1 LAAAALNGTSATGLI
16 NSDEVMVGPLA
27 GFKMVE
33 MAGIGPAPF
42 CAMMLADMGAEVI
55 RVDRTHRP
63 NDVEFLSK
71 GRQGATQRGRRTLAI
86 DLKQAGAAEAMLGVI
101 DHADALIEGFRPGV
115 MERLGMGPDICL
127 RRNPRLVYG
136 RVTGWGQDGP
146 LAQAAGH
153 DINYIAIT
161 GALSCIGRAGEPP
174 VPPLNLVGDFG
185 GGGMLL
191 AFGIVCALLETR
203 SSGRGQVI
211 DAAMVDGAALL
222 MANIYSRKAAGV
234 WINERGKNALDG
246 GAHWY
251 GVYECADGKYASIG
265 AIEPQ
270 FYATLLEKCGID
282 DPALRSQ
289 WKREE
294 WPALREKLA
303 RVFLTKTR
311 AEWSELLEGSDA
323 CFAPVLDL
331 EEAAGHAHNIARS
344 TFVEVDGD
352 TEPSAAP
359 RFSRT
364 VPEVRESRTLLDAE
378 GEAMLG
384 RWGIDRDRIQTL
396 RRIAAG
402 RSGDNSR

>member
-1 LAAAALNGTSATGLI
+1 
-16 NSDEVMVGPLA
+16 LA
-27 GFKMVE
+27 GFKIVE

-42 CAMMLADMGAEVI
+42 CAMMLSDMGAEVI
-55 RVDRTHRP
+55 RIDRTHRP

-71 GRQGATQRGRRTLAI
+71 GRQGATQRGRRTVAV
-86 DLKQAGAAEAMLGVI
+86 DLKQRGAADAVLAII

-115 MERLGMGPDICL
+115 MERLGLGPEVCL
-127 RRNPRLVYG
+127 RRNAKLVFG

-146 LAQAAGH
+146 LAQAPGH

-161 GALSCIGRAGEPP
+161 GALSCIGRAGEAP

-191 AFGIVCALLETR
+191 AFGIVCALLESR

-222 MANIYSRKAAGV
+222 MANIFSRKAAGV
-234 WINERGKNALDG
+234 WTNERGNNALDG

-270 FYATLLEKCGID
+270 FYAALLEKCGID

-294 WPALREKLA
+294 WPVLREKLA
-303 RVFLTKTR
+303 QVFLTKTR
-311 AEWSELLEGSDA
+311 AEWTALLEGSDA

-331 EEAAGHAHNIARS
+331 DEAAGHAQNRARS

-352 TEPSAAP
+352 AEPAPAP

-364 VPEVRESRTLLDAE
+364 VPEVRDSHPLFDAE
-378 GEAMLG
+378 GEAMLA
-384 RWGIDRDRIQTL
+384 RWGVDDNRIQAL
-396 RRIAAG
+396 RGVAG
-402 RSGDNSR
+402 RGTGDK

>member
-1 LAAAALNGTSATGLI
+1 MAA
-16 NSDEVMVGPLA
+16 
-27 GFKMVE
+27 
-33 MAGIGPAPF
+33 IGPAPF
-42 CAMMLADMGAEVI
+42 CAMLLSDMGAEVV

-71 GRQGATQRGRRTLAI
+71 GRQGATLRGRRVMAI
-86 DLKQAGAAEAMLGVI
+86 DLKLPGAADALLGIV

-115 MERLGMGPDICL
+115 MERLGLGADRCL
-127 RRNPRLVYG
+127 QRNARLVYG
-136 RVTGWGQDGP
+136 RVTGWGQAGP

-191 AFGIVCALLETR
+191 AFGIVCALLEART
-203 SSGRGQVI
+203 SGRGQVI

-222 MANIYSRKAAGV
+222 MANIYSRRAAGV
-234 WINERGKNALDG
+234 WTNGRGENALDG

-251 GVYECADGKYASIG
+251 GAYECADGKYVSIG

-270 FYATLLEKCGID
+270 FYAALLEKCGID

-289 WKREE
+289 WDRDA
-294 WPALREKLA
+294 WPALRERLA
-303 RVFLTKTR
+303 RVFLTRTR
-311 AEWSELLEGSDA
+311 AEWCALLEGSDA

-331 EEAAGHAHNIARS
+331 DEAPLHEHNRARA
-344 TFVEVDGD
+344 TFVDADGVA
-352 TEPSAAP
+352 EPAPAP

-364 VPEVRESRTLLDAE
+364 VPEVRDSQPLFGED

-384 RWGIDRDRIQTL
+384 RWGVDRDRIEAL
-396 RRIAAG
+396 RRAAG
-402 RSGDNSR
+402 SDKSTGAPSRSPDRP

>member
-1 LAAAALNGTSATGLI
+1 
-16 NSDEVMVGPLA
+16 MGPLA
-27 GFKMVE
+27 GFKIVE

-42 CAMMLADMGAEVI
+42 CAMMLSDMGAEVI

-71 GRQGATQRGRRTLAI
+71 GRQGATLRGRRTLAV
-86 DLKQAGAAEAMLGVI
+86 DLKQPGAADALLGII

-115 MERLGMGPDICL
+115 MERLGLGPEICL
-127 RRNPRLVYG
+127 QRNPRLVYG
-136 RVTGWGQDGP
+136 RVTGWGQEGP
-146 LAQAAGH
+146 LAQAPGH

-161 GALSCIGRAGEPP
+161 GALACIGRAGEAP

-191 AFGIVCALLETR
+191 AFGIVCALLEAR

-222 MANIYSRKAAGV
+222 MANIFSRRAAGV
-234 WINERGKNALDG
+234 WSNERGKNALDG

-251 GVYECADGKYASIG
+251 GVYECADGKYVSIG

-270 FYATLLEKCGID
+270 FYRALLEKCGID

-289 WKREE
+289 WQREE

-303 RVFLTKTR
+303 RIFLTRTR
-311 AEWSELLEGSDA
+311 AEWCALLEGSDA

-331 EEAAGHAHNIARS
+331 DEAAGHPQNRARS
-344 TFVEVDGD
+344 TFVETDGAA
-352 TEPSAAP
+352 EPAPAP

-364 VPEVRESRTLLDAE
+364 APEVRESHPLFEAE

-384 RWGIDRDRIQTL
+384 RWGVDSKRIQAL
-396 RRIAAG
+396 RRAG
-402 RSGDNSR
+402 DSGTGDDSR

>member
-1 LAAAALNGTSATGLI
+1 
-16 NSDEVMVGPLA
+16 MGPLE
-27 GFKMVE
+27 GFKIVE

-42 CAMMLADMGAEVI
+42 CAMMLSDMGAEVI
-55 RVDRTHRP
+55 RIDRTHRA

-71 GRQGATQRGRRTLAI
+71 GRQGAILRGRRTLAL
-86 DLKQAGAAEAMLGVI
+86 DLKRPGAADAMLGII

-115 MERLGMGPDICL
+115 MERLGLGPDICL
-127 RRNPRLVYG
+127 RRNAKLVYG

-146 LAQAAGH
+146 LAQAPGH

-191 AFGIVCALLETR
+191 AFGIVCALLEAR

-222 MANIYSRKAAGV
+222 MANIFGSRAAGV
-234 WINERGKNALDG
+234 WTDERGANALDG
-246 GAHWY
+246 GAHWD
-251 GVYECADGKYASIG
+251 GAYECADGRYVSIG

-270 FYATLLEKCGID
+270 FYTALLEKCGID

-289 WKREE
+289 WRREE
-294 WPALREKLA
+294 WPALREKLE

-311 AEWSELLEGSDA
+311 AEWCALLEGSDA
-323 CFAPVLDL
+323 CFAPVLGLD
-331 EEAAGHAHNIARS
+331 EAAAHSHNRARS
-344 TFVEVDGD
+344 TFVEVDGAA
-352 TEPSAAP
+352 EPAPAP

-364 VPEVRESRTLLDAE
+364 APQVRDSHPLLDAE

-384 RWGIDRDRIQTL
+384 RWGVDGDRIQAL
-396 RRIAAG
+396 RRVASAVTG
-402 RSGDNSR
+402 VMPGVRAPRTANP

>member
-1 LAAAALNGTSATGLI
+1 
-16 NSDEVMVGPLA
+16 MGPLE
-27 GFKMVE
+27 GFKIVE

-42 CAMMLADMGAEVI
+42 CAMMLSDMGAEVI
-55 RVDRTHRP
+55 RIDRTHRA

-71 GRQGATQRGRRTLAI
+71 GRQGAILRGRRTLAL
-86 DLKQAGAAEAMLGVI
+86 DLKRPGAADAMLGII

-115 MERLGMGPDICL
+115 MERLGLGPDICL
-127 RRNPRLVYG
+127 RRNAKLVYG

-146 LAQAAGH
+146 LAQAPGH

-191 AFGIVCALLETR
+191 AFGIVCALLEAR
-203 SSGRGQVI
+203 SSRRGQVI

-222 MANIYSRKAAGV
+222 MANIFGRRAAGV
-234 WINERGKNALDG
+234 WTDERGANALDG

-251 GVYECADGKYASIG
+251 GAYECADGRYVSIG

-270 FYATLLEKCGID
+270 FYTALLEKCGID

-289 WKREE
+289 WRREE
-294 WPALREKLA
+294 WPALREKLE

-311 AEWSELLEGSDA
+311 AEWCALLEGSDA
-323 CFAPVLDL
+323 CFAPVLGLD
-331 EEAAGHAHNIARS
+331 EAAAHSHNRARS
-344 TFVEVDGD
+344 TFVEVDGAA
-352 TEPSAAP
+352 EPAPAP

-364 VPEVRESRTLLDAE
+364 APQVRDSHPLLDAE

-384 RWGIDRDRIQTL
+384 RWGVDGDRIQAL
-396 RRIAAG
+396 RRVAG
-402 RSGDNSR
+402 AVTGVMPDVRAPRTANPKGRRGPRARRR

>member
-1 LAAAALNGTSATGLI
+1 L
-16 NSDEVMVGPLA
+16 GPLA
-27 GFKMVE
+27 GFKIVE

-42 CAMMLADMGAEVI
+42 CAMMLSDMGAEVI

-63 NDVEFLSK
+63 NDVEFLTK
-71 GRQGATQRGRRTLAI
+71 GRQGATQRGRRTLSI
-86 DLKQAGAAEAMLGVI
+86 DLKQAGAAEALLGVI

-115 MERLGMGPDICL
+115 MERLGLGPDICL
-127 RRNPRLVYG
+127 RRNACLVYG

-146 LAQAAGH
+146 LAQAPGH

-161 GALSCIGRAGEPP
+161 GALSCIGRAGEAP

-191 AFGIVCALLETR
+191 AFGIVCALLEGR
-203 SSGRGQVI
+203 LSGRGQVI

-222 MANIYSRKAAGV
+222 MANIFSRKAAGV
-234 WINERGKNALDG
+234 WTTERGKNALDG

-270 FYATLLEKCGID
+270 FYAALLERCGID
-282 DPALRSQ
+282 DPALHSQ

-303 RVFLTKTR
+303 QVFLTKTR
-311 AEWSELLEGSDA
+311 AEWTALLEGSDA

-331 EEAAGHAHNIARS
+331 DEAAGHAQNRARS

-352 TEPSAAP
+352 AEPAPAP

-364 VPEVRESRTLLDAE
+364 VPEVRQSHPLFDAE

-384 RWGIDRDRIQTL
+384 RWGMDDTRIQAL
-396 RRIAAG
+396 RRVAG
-402 RSGDNSR
+402 RGTDDK

>member
-1 LAAAALNGTSATGLI
+1 L
-16 NSDEVMVGPLA
+16 EVSVGPLT
-27 GFKMVE
+27 GCKIVE

-42 CAMMLADMGAEVI
+42 SAMMLADMGAEVI
-55 RVDRTHRP
+55 RVDRTHRA

-71 GRQGATQRGRRTLAI
+71 GRQGATLRGRRTLAV
-86 DLKQAGAAEAMLGVI
+86 DLKQAGAADALLGII

-115 MERLGMGPDICL
+115 MERLGLGPEICL
-127 RRNPRLVYG
+127 QRNPRLVYG

-146 LAQAAGH
+146 LAQAPGH

-161 GALSCIGRAGEPP
+161 GALSCIGRAGEAP

-191 AFGIVCALLETR
+191 AFGIVCALLEAR

-222 MANIYSRKAAGV
+222 MANIFSRKAAGV
-234 WINERGKNALDG
+234 WSCERGKNALDG

-251 GVYECADGKYASIG
+251 GVYECADGKYVSIG

-270 FYATLLEKCGID
+270 FYSALLEKCGID

-289 WKREE
+289 WQREQ

-303 RVFLTKTR
+303 RIFLTRTR
-311 AEWSELLEGSDA
+311 AEWCALLEGSDA

-331 EEAAGHAHNIARS
+331 DEAAGHAQNCARA
-344 TFVEVDGD
+344 TFVETDGAA
-352 TEPSAAP
+352 EPAPAP

-364 VPEVRESRTLLDAE
+364 VAEVRESHPLFEAE

-384 RWGIDRDRIQTL
+384 RWGVDSQRIHAL
-396 RRIAAG
+396 RRAAD
-402 RSGDNSR
+402 SGTGDDSR

>member
-1 LAAAALNGTSATGLI
+1 MT
-16 NSDEVMVGPLA
+16 VGPLA
-27 GFKMVE
+27 GFKIVE

-42 CAMMLADMGAEVI
+42 CAMLLSDMGAEVI

-63 NDVEFLSK
+63 NDVEFRSK
-71 GRQGATQRGRRTLAI
+71 GRQGATQRGRSTLAL
-86 DLKQAGAAEAMLGVI
+86 DLKQPGAAEALLGVI

-115 MERLGMGPDICL
+115 MERLGLGPDVCL
-127 RRNPRLVYG
+127 RRNPPLVYG

-146 LAQAAGH
+146 LAQAPGH

-191 AFGIVCALLETR
+191 AFGIVCALLEAK

-222 MANIYSRKAAGV
+222 MANIFSRKAAGV
-234 WINERGKNALDG
+234 WTSTRGENALDG

-251 GVYECADGKYASIG
+251 GAYECADGKYVSIG

-270 FYATLLEKCGID
+270 FYAALLEKCGID
-282 DPALRSQ
+282 DPALLSQ
-289 WKREE
+289 WQREQ
-294 WPALREKLA
+294 WPALRKKLA
-303 RVFLTKTR
+303 RVFLTKSR
-311 AEWSELLEGSDA
+311 AEWCTLLEGSDA

-331 EEAAGHAHNIARS
+331 DEAAGHAHNRARS
-344 TFVEVDGD
+344 TFVEVEGD
-352 TEPSAAP
+352 VEPAPAP

-364 VPEVRESRTLLDAE
+364 VPESRDSHPLFDVE

-384 RWGIDRDRIQTL
+384 RWGIDGDRIQAL
-396 RRIAAG
+396 RRVAG
-402 RSGDNSR
+402 SSTSADSR

>member
-1 LAAAALNGTSATGLI
+1 
-16 NSDEVMVGPLA
+16 
-27 GFKMVE
+27 

-55 RVDRTHRP
+55 RVDRTHRA

-71 GRQGATQRGRRTLAI
+71 GRQGATLRGRHKLAV
-86 DLKQAGAAEAMLGVI
+86 DLKQAGAAQAMLGVI

-115 MERLGMGPDICL
+115 MERLGLGPDVCL
-127 RRNPRLVYG
+127 QRNPRLVYG
-136 RVTGWGQDGP
+136 RVTGWGQYGP
-146 LAQAAGH
+146 LAQAPGH

-161 GALSCIGRAGEPP
+161 GALSCIGRAGEAP

-203 SSGRGQVI
+203 ASGRGQVI

-222 MANIYSRKAAGV
+222 MANIFSRRAAGV
-234 WINERGKNALDG
+234 WTNKRGDNALDG

-251 GVYECADGKYASIG
+251 GAYECADGKYISIG

-270 FYATLLEKCGID
+270 FYAALLEKCGID

-289 WKREE
+289 WSRDE
-294 WPALREKLA
+294 WPALREKLS
-303 RVFLTKTR
+303 RVFLTRTR
-311 AEWSELLEGSDA
+311 ADWCALLEGSDA
-323 CFAPVLDL
+323 CAAPVLDL
-331 EEAAGHAHNIARS
+331 DEAAGHAQNRARS
-344 TFVEVDGD
+344 TFIEVDGD
-352 TEPSAAP
+352 VEPAPAP

-364 VPEVRESRTLLDAE
+364 VAEIRESRPLFDGE

-384 RWGIDRDRIQTL
+384 RWGVDSDRIQAL
-396 RRIAAG
+396 RRTVVGTA
-402 RSGDNSR
+402 DNSG

>member
-1 LAAAALNGTSATGLI
+1 
-16 NSDEVMVGPLA
+16 
-27 GFKMVE
+27 

-55 RVDRTHRP
+55 RVDRTHRA

-71 GRQGATQRGRRTLAI
+71 GRQGATLRGRRTLAL
-86 DLKQAGAAEAMLGVI
+86 DLKQAGATDALLGI
-101 DHADALIEGFRPGV
+101 IEHADALIEGFRPGV
-115 MERLGMGPDICL
+115 MERLGLGPEICL
-127 RRNPRLVYG
+127 QRNPRLVYG

-146 LAQAAGH
+146 LAQAPGH

-161 GALSCIGRAGEPP
+161 GALSCIGRAGEAP

-191 AFGIVCALLETR
+191 AFGIVCALLEAR
-203 SSGRGQVI
+203 SSGRGQII

-222 MANIYSRKAAGV
+222 MANIFSRKAAGV
-234 WINERGKNALDG
+234 WTNERGKNALDG

-251 GVYECADGKYASIG
+251 GVYECADGKYVSIG

-270 FYATLLEKCGID
+270 FYSALLEKCGID

-289 WKREE
+289 WQREE

-303 RVFLTKTR
+303 RIFLTRTR
-311 AEWSELLEGSDA
+311 AEWCALLEGSDA

-331 EEAAGHAHNIARS
+331 DEAAGHAQNRARS
-344 TFVEVDGD
+344 TFVETDGAV
-352 TEPSAAP
+352 EPAPAP

-364 VPEVRESRTLLDAE
+364 APEARESHPLFEAE

-384 RWGIDRDRIQTL
+384 RWGVDSQRIQAL
-396 RRIAAG
+396 RRAG
-402 RSGDNSR
+402 E

>member
-1 LAAAALNGTSATGLI
+1 
-16 NSDEVMVGPLA
+16 MGPLA
-27 GFKMVE
+27 GFRVVE

-42 CAMMLADMGAEVI
+42 CAMMLSDMGAEVV

-86 DLKQAGAAEAMLGVI
+86 DLKRPGAADALLGII

-115 MERLGMGPDICL
+115 MERLGLGPDLCL
-127 RRNPRLVYG
+127 RRNARLVYG
-136 RVTGWGQDGP
+136 RVTGWGQEGP
-146 LAQAAGH
+146 LAQAPGH

-174 VPPLNLVGDFG
+174 VPPLKLVGDFG

-191 AFGIVCALLETR
+191 AFGIVCALLEAR

-222 MANIYSRKAAGV
+222 MANIFSRRAAGV
-234 WINERGKNALDG
+234 WTNARGENALDG

-251 GVYECADGKYASIG
+251 GAYECADGKYVSIG

-270 FYATLLEKCGID
+270 FYAALLEKCGID
-282 DPALRSQ
+282 DSAFLSQ
-289 WKREE
+289 WDREA

-303 RVFLTKTR
+303 RVFLTRTR
-311 AEWSELLEGSDA
+311 AEWCALLEGSDA
-323 CFAPVLDL
+323 CVAPVLDL
-331 EEAAGHAHNIARS
+331 DEAAGHAQNRARS
-344 TFVEVDGD
+344 TFVEIDGVD
-352 TEPSAAP
+352 EPAPAP

-364 VPEVRESRTLLDAE
+364 APDIRESGPLLDAE
-378 GEAMLG
+378 GEAMLS
-384 RWGIDRDRIQTL
+384 RWGVDGDRIEAL
-396 RRIAAG
+396 RRVGGGDDRAG
-402 RSGDNSR
+402 ASSY

>member
-1 LAAAALNGTSATGLI
+1 VL
-16 NSDEVMVGPLA
+16 
-27 GFKMVE
+27 
-33 MAGIGPAPF
+33 GI
-42 CAMMLADMGAEVI
+42 
-55 RVDRTHRP
+55 
-63 NDVEFLSK
+63 
-71 GRQGATQRGRRTLAI
+71 
-86 DLKQAGAAEAMLGVI
+86 I

-115 MERLGMGPDICL
+115 MERLGLGPEICL
-127 RRNPRLVYG
+127 QRNPRLVYG

-146 LAQAAGH
+146 LAQAPGH

-161 GALSCIGRAGEPP
+161 GALSCIGRAGEAP

-191 AFGIVCALLETR
+191 AFGIVCALLEAR

-222 MANIYSRKAAGV
+222 MANIFSRRAAGV
-234 WINERGKNALDG
+234 WSNERGKNALDG

-251 GVYECADGKYASIG
+251 GAYECADGKYVSIG

-270 FYATLLEKCGID
+270 FYAALLQKCGID

-289 WKREE
+289 WQREE
-294 WPALREKLA
+294 WPALRQKLA
-303 RVFLTKTR
+303 RIFLTRTR
-311 AEWSELLEGSDA
+311 AEWCTLLEGSDA

-331 EEAAGHAHNIARS
+331 DEAPEHAQNRARS
-344 TFVEVDGD
+344 TFVEIDGVA
-352 TEPSAAP
+352 EPAPAP

-364 VPEVRESRTLLDAE
+364 VAEIRESHPLLDSE

-384 RWGIDRDRIQTL
+384 RWGVDGDRIQAL
-396 RRIAAG
+396 WRAG
-402 RSGDNSR
+402 GRGTNA

>member
-1 LAAAALNGTSATGLI
+1 
-16 NSDEVMVGPLA
+16 MGPLA
-27 GFKMVE
+27 GFKIVE

-42 CAMMLADMGAEVI
+42 CAMMLSDMGAEVI
-55 RVDRTHRP
+55 RVDRTHHP

-71 GRQGATQRGRRTLAI
+71 GRQGATLRGRRTLAV
-86 DLKQAGAAEAMLGVI
+86 DLKQPGAADAMLGVI

-115 MERLGMGPDICL
+115 MERLGLGPDVCL
-127 RRNPRLVYG
+127 SRNPRLVYG

-146 LAQAAGH
+146 LAQAPGH

-191 AFGIVCALLETR
+191 AFGIVCALLEVR
-203 SSGRGQVI
+203 ASGRGQVI

-222 MANIYSRKAAGV
+222 MANIFSRRAAGV
-234 WINERGKNALDG
+234 WTNERGDNALDG

-251 GVYECADGKYASIG
+251 GAYECADGKYISIG

-270 FYATLLEKCGID
+270 FYSALLEKCGID

-303 RVFLTKTR
+303 RVFLTKSR
-311 AEWSELLEGSDA
+311 AEWCTLLEGSDA
-323 CFAPVLDL
+323 CFAPVLDMD
-331 EEAAGHAHNIARS
+331 EAAGHAHNRARS
-344 TFVEVDGD
+344 TFVEVEGD
-352 TEPSAAP
+352 VEPAPAP

-364 VPEVRESRTLLDAE
+364 VPEIRESHPLLDAD
-378 GEAMLG
+378 GEAMLD
-384 RWGIDRDRIQTL
+384 RWGVASDRIQAL
-396 RRIAAG
+396 RQ
-402 RSGDNSR
+402 SGGSDKRGDSR

>member
-1 LAAAALNGTSATGLI
+1 
-16 NSDEVMVGPLA
+16 MGPLE
-27 GFKMVE
+27 GFRVVE

-42 CAMMLADMGAEVI
+42 AAMMLSDMGADVI

-71 GRQGATQRGRRTLAI
+71 GRQGAILRGRTTVAL
-86 DLKQAGAAEAMLGVI
+86 DLKQPGAADAMLGII

-115 MERLGMGPDICL
+115 MERLGLGPEICL
-127 RRNPRLVYG
+127 RRNAKLVYG
-136 RVTGWGQDGP
+136 RVTGWGQEGP
-146 LAQAAGH
+146 LAQAPGH

-191 AFGIVCALLETR
+191 AFGIVCALLEAR

-222 MANIYSRKAAGV
+222 MANIFGRKAAGV
-234 WINERGKNALDG
+234 WTDERGQNALDG

-251 GVYECADGKYASIG
+251 GAYECADGTYVSVG

-270 FYATLLEKCGID
+270 FYAALLEKCGID

-289 WKREE
+289 WRREE
-294 WPALREKLA
+294 WPTLREKLE

-311 AEWSELLEGSDA
+311 AEWCALLEGSDA
-323 CFAPVLDL
+323 CFAPVLGLD
-331 EEAAGHAHNIARS
+331 EAAAHPHNRARS
-344 TFVEVDGD
+344 TFVEVDG
-352 TEPSAAP
+352 TNEPAPAP

-364 VPEVRESRTLLDAE
+364 APEVRDSGPLLDDK
-378 GEAMLG
+378 GEAMLK
-384 RWGIDRDRIQTL
+384 RWGVDGGGIRTL
-396 RRIAAG
+396 RRAAAG
-402 RSGDNSR
+402 THDPAPR

>member
-1 LAAAALNGTSATGLI
+1 
-16 NSDEVMVGPLA
+16 MGPLT
-27 GFKMVE
+27 GFRVVE

-42 CAMMLADMGAEVI
+42 CAMMLSDMGAEVV

-86 DLKQAGAAEAMLGVI
+86 DLKKPGAADALLGVI

-115 MERLGMGPDICL
+115 MERLGLGPDRCL
-127 RRNPRLVYG
+127 RSNARLVYG

-146 LAQAAGH
+146 LAQAPGH

-161 GALSCIGRAGEPP
+161 GALACIGRAGEPP

-191 AFGIVCALLETR
+191 AFGIVCALLEAR

-222 MANIYSRKAAGV
+222 MANIYSRRAAGV
-234 WINERGKNALDG
+234 WTNARGENALDG

-251 GVYECADGKYASIG
+251 GTYECADGKYISVG

-270 FYATLLEKCGID
+270 FYAALLEKCGID
-282 DPALRSQ
+282 DPAFRSQ
-289 WKREE
+289 WDRAT

-303 RVFLTKTR
+303 RVFLNRTR
-311 AEWSELLEGSDA
+311 EEWCALLEGSDA
-323 CFAPVLDL
+323 CVAPVLDL
-331 EEAAGHAHNIARS
+331 DEAAAHPQNRARS
-344 TFVEVDGD
+344 TFVAADGIA
-352 TEPSAAP
+352 EPAPAP

-364 VPEVRESRTLLDAE
+364 APEIRESHPLLTDE
-378 GEAMLG
+378 GDAMLV
-384 RWGIDRDRIQTL
+384 RWGLPPDRIEAL
-396 RRIAAG
+396 RRVANDRPETGSANVG
-402 RSGDNSR
+402 VER